1 MSIGPQLTL
10 IEIIKLQM
18 KMAEAVALTNGRISK
33 IENLLLSTLTPDQLL
48 KFEIL
53 TKETADEQVAMADEL
68 KDQIALVVDSIERY
82 TNG

>member
-18 KMAEAVALTNGRISK
+18 KMGEALAATNGRISQ
-33 IENLLLSTLTPDQLL
+33 IEALLPSVLTPEQMLR
-48 KFEIL
+48 FEES
-53 TKETADEQVAMADEL
+53 TKAATDEHVAITEEL
-68 KDQIALVVDSIERY
+68 RDQIARVVESIERY